1 MMDKDLIRD
10 KLYKLIDQFNEKKS
24 IIEIFI
30 LHYSTRSIHYDGDG
44 RSCKKSIINV
54 DKVNR
59 R

>member
-1 MMDKDLIRD
+1 MK
-10 KLYKLIDQFNEKKS
+10 KKS

-30 LHYSTRSIHYDGDG
+30 LHYSTISIHYDGDG
-44 RSCKKSIINV
+44 RSKKSIINV